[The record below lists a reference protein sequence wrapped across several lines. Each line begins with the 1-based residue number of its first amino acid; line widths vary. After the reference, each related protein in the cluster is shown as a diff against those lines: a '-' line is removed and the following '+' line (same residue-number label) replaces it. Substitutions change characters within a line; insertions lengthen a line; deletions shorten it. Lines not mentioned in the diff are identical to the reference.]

1 MTKITS
7 AEPLKSS
14 EEFITSSFGSNTTF
28 SSTNTVGT
36 FLNGEYLTNYV
47 GSSYSSMIEES
58 TTWYLRAVGSGVNYR
73 LGKYTDTAM
82 GSLTSSTT
90 NAKVGLL
97 RSGEL
102 MAGQFERY
110 AVKGGSTSTGLT
122 TSYWTLTPY
131 SSSDMLLVNINGYA
145 NNSSSS
151 LAIGVRPSINLKPNV
166 IITGG
171 DGTKNNP
178 FTIELSD

>member
-58 TTWYLRAVGSGVNYR
+58 TTWYLGAVGSGVNYR

-82 GSLTSSTT
+82 SSLTSSTT
-90 NAKVGLL
+90 SAKVGLL
-97 RSGEL
+97 RMGEL

-122 TSYWTLTPY
+122 TYYWTLTPY
-131 SSSDMLLVNINGYA
+131 STSYVRGVSNRGYA
-145 NNSSSS
+145 YNKNPTD
-151 LAIGVRPSINLKPNV
+151 ANGVRPSINLKSNV

-171 DGTKNNP
+171 DGTKNSP
-178 FTIELSD
+178 FELS